1 MKIIITGD
9 ICPSHSNVQAFSS
22 GDEEYLFNDVVG
34 LLQTADLS
42 IFNLESPITDAQ
54 NKIEKIGPCFKAP
67 VESAKT
73 MAKAGLTVAGLANN
87 HIRDYGDK
95 GVLDTIQYCQEAG
108 IRTVGA
114 GKNTS
119 EAQKGLIVKIDRYIV
134 GILAFSDQEFSCAT
148 EKNAGANP
156 FDALDSI
163 DAIRNFK
170 KQCDYL
176 VILYHSGI
184 ENYQYQTPDLQKR
197 CRKMVDAGANAVV
210 CQHSHCI
217 GTYECYAGAHI
228 IYGQGNCLFESKSRR
243 KTWREGVIISLDIN
257 DGCHASCDF
266 IPCIV
271 EDSSVK
277 VARGSKADEILST
290 FMDRSAKATSEE
302 FIWQEFRKMVER
314 RSNSYILELNF
325 RNPYIVKFLEKLSV
339 GRIMLGKRRKNKYL
353 DYLICDSHREILRLM
368 LSNNSNPS
376 GREI

>member
-1 MKIIITGD
+1 MKIVIAGD
-9 ICPSHSNVQAFSS
+9 ICPSHSNFQAFSS
-22 GDEEYLFNDVVG
+22 GDEGNLFNDVVG
-34 LLQTADLS
+34 LLKTADLS

-73 MAKAGLTVAGLANN
+73 MAKAGLMVAGLANN

-95 GVLDTIQYCQEAG
+95 GVLDTLQYCQEAG
-108 IRTVGA
+108 MRTVGA
-114 GKNTS
+114 GKDIS
-119 EAQKGLIVKIDRYIV
+119 EAQKGLIVKIDRNTV

-170 KQCDYL
+170 NQCDYL
-176 VILYHSGI
+176 VVLYHSGI

-217 GTYECYAGAHI
+217 GTYEHYAGAHI
-228 IYGQGNCLFESKSRR
+228 VYGQGNCLFESKSRR
-243 KTWREGVIISLDIN
+243 KTWREGIIISLDII
-257 DGCHASCDF
+257 DECHDLCDF
-266 IPCIV
+266 IPCII

-277 VARGSKADEILST
+277 VAKGELADEILT
-290 FMDRSAKATSEE
+290 GFRSRSEKASSKD
-302 FIWQEFRKMVER
+302 FIKQEFRKLADCR
-314 RSNSYILELNF
+314 LNSYVLESIFRSPYVVRILE
-325 RNPYIVKFLEKLSV
+325 RIGV
-339 GRIMLGKRRKNKYL
+339 GRFLLGKYRKKKYL
-353 DYLICDSHREILRLM
+353 DYLICDSHREILGAIL
-368 LSNNSNPS
+368 
-376 GREI
+376 GKQQ